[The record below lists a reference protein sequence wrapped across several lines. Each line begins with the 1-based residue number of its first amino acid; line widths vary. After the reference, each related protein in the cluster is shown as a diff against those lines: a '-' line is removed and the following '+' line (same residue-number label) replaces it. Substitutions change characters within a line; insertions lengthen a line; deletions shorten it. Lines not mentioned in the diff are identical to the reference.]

1 MTKSL
6 PASFMLSII
15 RLESQLPTPLY
26 RQIYEALRQAIITRH
41 LDAGVRL
48 PSTRDLAEVLLV
60 SRNTVINAI
69 DQLIAEGYLESRTG
83 SGTFVTSELPEESL
97 SAFVNH
103 TPPEPHPLPKRDL
116 SEHGTRYDWL
126 AQRFSM
132 PRVSPPPS
140 SLAFNVGVPDLRA
153 FPFEQWGQMAAR
165 HFRDHPPL
173 AIGSEQGLAGYLP
186 LREAVAEYLRVARGV
201 RCETEQVF
209 ITAGTQQSLY
219 MAVRLLCNA
228 GDAAWVENP
237 LYSPVRNVL
246 YAEKISLVPI
256 PVDDEGLDV
265 EAGIHQAPHAKLVYV
280 TPSHQFPTGSTLS
293 LARRMKLLHWAEQ
306 AGAWI
311 LEDDYDSEFRYSGY
325 PLASLQGLDVHNR
338 VVYMGTFSK
347 VLFPGLRLGY
357 VVAPPDL
364 VKAFVGARAVMGYTL
379 PLEPQ
384 AITTQFIRE
393 GHFTRHIRRMRKLYA
408 ERRDAF
414 MEEAAR
420 YLGGLL
426 EFGPSDAG
434 MHVIAWLPAGTDD
447 RQVWEAA
454 ARQGL
459 RTPPASTFYVGNT
472 SPRQGLLL
480 GFSPITPDEIRTAM
494 PKLAQAIEEV
504 MTQSADSSSPSR

>member
-1 MTKSL
+1 MSKSL
-6 PASFMLSII
+6 PAPFMLSII
-15 RLESQLPTPLY
+15 RLENNLPTPLY

-41 LDAGVRL
+41 LGAGVRL

-69 DQLIAEGYLESRTG
+69 DQLIAEGYLESRAG

-97 SAFVNH
+97 TAFANH
-103 TPPEPHPLPKRDL
+103 ARPEPHPLPSREL
-116 SEHGTRYDWL
+116 SEAGTRYDWL

-132 PRVSPPPS
+132 PRVGPPPQ
-140 SLAFNVGVPDLRA
+140 SLAFNVGVPDMRV

-165 HFRDHPPL
+165 HFRDNPPL
-173 AIGSEQGLAGYLP
+173 SIGSEQGLAGYMP

-237 LYSPVRNVL
+237 LYFPVRNVL
-246 YAEKISLVPI
+246 YTEKISLVPI
-256 PVDDEGLDV
+256 AVDDEGLDV
-265 EAGIHQAPHAKLVYV
+265 DAAIHQAPHAKLVYV
-280 TPSHQFPTGSTLS
+280 TPSHQFPVGSTLS

-311 LEDDYDSEFRYSGY
+311 LEDDYDGEFRYSGY
-325 PLASLQGLDVHNR
+325 PLASLQGLDGHNR
-338 VVYMGTFSK
+338 VIYMGTFSK

-364 VKAFVGARAVMGYTL
+364 VKAFIGARAVMGYTL

-384 AITTQFIRE
+384 AITTEFIRE

-408 ERRDAF
+408 ERRDVF
-414 MEEAAR
+414 MEEASR
-420 YLGGLL
+420 YFDGLL
-426 EFGPSDAG
+426 EFGSADAG
-434 MHVIAWLPAGTDD
+434 MHIMAWLPAGLDD
-447 RQVWEAA
+447 RQVGEAA
-454 ARQGL
+454 AHQGL
-459 RTPPASTFYVGNT
+459 RALPASNFYVGNT
-472 SPRQGLLL
+472 TPRHGLLL
-480 GFSPITPDEIRTAM
+480 GFSPITPDEIRAAI
-494 PKLAQAIEEV
+494 PKLAKAIEKV
-504 MTQSADSSSPSR
+504 MQPA

>member
-1 MTKSL
+1 MNKSL
-6 PASFMLSII
+6 PAAFMLTVI
-15 RLESQLPTPLY
+15 RLDAVAPAPLY
-26 RQIYEALRQAIITRH
+26 RQIYESVRQAIITRQ
-41 LDAGVRL
+41 LEAGIRL

-60 SRNTVINAI
+60 SRNTVINAV
-69 DQLIAEGYLESRTG
+69 DQLIAEGYLESRAG

-97 SAFVNH
+97 TAFAQH
-103 TPPEPHPLPKRDL
+103 TPSPPQPLPSREL
-116 SEHGTRYDWL
+116 SEIGTRYDWL

-132 PRVSPPPS
+132 PRVMPPAN

-165 HFRDHPPL
+165 HFRDNSPL
-173 AIGSEQGLAGYLP
+173 AIGTEQGLAGYMP
-186 LREAVAEYLRVARGV
+186 LRQAVAEYLKMARGV
-201 RCETEQVF
+201 RCEAEQVF
-209 ITAGTQQSLY
+209 ITAGTQQSLF
-219 MAVRLLCNA
+219 MAVRLLCNP

-256 PVDDEGLDV
+256 PVDHDGMDV
-265 EAGIHQAPHAKLVYV
+265 EAAIHQAPHAKLVYV
-280 TPSHQFPTGSTLS
+280 TPSHQFPVGSTLS
-293 LARRMKLLHWAEQ
+293 LARRMRLLHWAEQ

-338 VVYMGTFSK
+338 VIYMGTFSK

-364 VKAFVGARAVMGYTL
+364 VDAFIGARAIMGYSL

-384 AITTQFIRE
+384 AITTEFIRE

-408 ERRDAF
+408 ERRDVF
-414 MEEAAR
+414 MEEAAH
-420 YLGGLL
+420 YLEGFL

-434 MHVIAWLPAGTDD
+434 MHVTGWLPSGVDD
-447 RQVWEAA
+447 KEVWEAA
-454 ARQGL
+454 AAHGL
-459 RTPPASTFYVGNT
+459 RIPPASTFYIGNT
-472 SPRQGLLL
+472 TPRHGLLL
-480 GFSPITPDEIRTAM
+480 GFSPVTPDEIRAAL
-494 PKLAQAIEEV
+494 PSLAQALEQV
-504 MTQSADSSSPSR
+504 VQRA